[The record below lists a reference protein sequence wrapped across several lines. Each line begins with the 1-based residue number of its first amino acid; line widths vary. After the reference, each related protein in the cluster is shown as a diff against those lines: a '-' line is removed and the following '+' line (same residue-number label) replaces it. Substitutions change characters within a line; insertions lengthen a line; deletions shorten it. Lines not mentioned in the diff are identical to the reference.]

1 MKCLKIQ
8 NFNIFHYVLLEVSQL
23 ACAPPSMLELAFD
36 GVDDGPVERTQMN
49 MKKQITRDM
58 FCASLLS
65 PSVFRPSKLI
75 LCSPCRSPC
84 LLFIIFGATDH
95 LHMRKSGKLHDM
107 TT

>member
-49 MKKQITRDM
+49 MKKTNH
-58 FCASLLS
+58 S
-65 PSVFRPSKLI
+65 
-75 LCSPCRSPC
+75 
-84 LLFIIFGATDH
+84 
-95 LHMRKSGKLHDM
+95 
-107 TT
+107 